1 MMTYLK
7 SKLRS
12 LAIGGLVLAALPQMA
27 HAQSAAEVGERI
39 KAIFAHQGIQLSW
52 TGVTEQGD
60 GLVLQGVSAAMEGL
74 DGAAPIGDVALS
86 DISRDGDTIVVGSVT
101 MPGYN
106 RTQDDMTLSIS
117 GVSMTGLQLPETGS
131 ADAMNTVMFYDSA
144 DIGELTFYGGG
155 QEIVAIR
162 QLHAEMEAADDGSY
176 TFGGAVEEFSI
187 NLAMVDDPQSK
198 AVINALGYQ
207 TLKGYVE
214 MTGTWDPQDGRL
226 ILDQYDTS
234 ITDAGTIGM
243 TLDISGYTPQF
254 IQALRDIQTRMAATE
269 GQDQSAQSMAMLG
282 LMQQINLHGATVRF
296 DDDKLT
302 DKVLSFVAAQQGAQP
317 SDIKNQAKAVL
328 PFALAQ
334 VGNPELTAAVSAAVN
349 TFLDNPE
356 SLEIRIAPANPIP
369 FALLAAG
376 AMTAPQSLPQQLGFG
391 IAANE

>member
-1 MMTYLK
+1 MTYLK